1 MAYAQDVYETMAQAL
16 GAMPG
21 LTEKK
26 MFGGICFL
34 LNGNMLAGVMRD
46 GAMARVG
53 KDREPAAVELDG
65 VEPLAF
71 TGRRMGGLVRL
82 APEVMEDD
90 ARLGQ
95 VIDMALAF
103 VGPMPPK

>member
-1 MAYAQDVYETMAQAL
+1 MAYSQDVYERMVSSL

-53 KDREPAAVELDG
+53 KEREPDAVELDG

-82 APEVMEDD
+82 APEVVEDE
-90 ARLGQ
+90 ARLGR

-103 VGPMPPK
+103 VGPMPQK

>member
-1 MAYAQDVYETMAQAL
+1 MAYSQETYETLAHAL

-34 LNGNMLAGVMRD
+34 LNGNMLAGVMKR

-53 KDREPAAVELDG
+53 KAQEPAAVALDG

-82 APEVMEDD
+82 SPDVVDD
-90 ARLGQ
+90 ESRLGE
-95 VIDMALAF
+95 VLNMALAF
-103 VGPMPPK
+103 VGPMPSK

>member
-1 MAYAQDVYETMAQAL
+1 MAYSQETYEALAGAL

-34 LNGNMLAGVMRD
+34 LNGNMLAGVMKN

-53 KDREPAAVELDG
+53 KEREPEAVALDG

-71 TGRRMGGLVRL
+71 TGRPMGGLVRL
-82 APEVMEDD
+82 APEVVEDD
-90 ARLGQ
+90 ERLS
-95 VIDMALAF
+95 VILAMALAF
-103 VGPMPPK
+103 VGPMPAK

>member
-1 MAYAQDVYETMAQAL
+1 MAYRQDQYEALAAAL
-16 GAMPG
+16 GATPG

-53 KDREPAAVELDG
+53 KDREPEAVMLDG

-82 APEVMEDD
+82 APEIVEDE
-90 ARLGQ
+90 ARLGE
-95 VIDMALAF
+95 VLNMAFAF
-103 VGPMPPK
+103 VGPMPAK

>member
-1 MAYAQDVYETMAQAL
+1 MAYSQETYEIMAGAL

-34 LNGNMLAGVMRD
+34 LNGNMLAGVMKN

-53 KDREPAAVELDG
+53 KEREPEAVALDG

-82 APEVMEDD
+82 APEVVEDE
-90 ARLGQ
+90 ARL
-95 VIDMALAF
+95 VAVLDMALAF
-103 VGPMPPK
+103 VGPLPAK

>member
-1 MAYAQDVYETMAQAL
+1 MAYDEGHLAL
-16 GAMPG
+16 LRDDLVDEPG
-21 LTEKK
+21 IVEKK

-34 LNGNMLAGVMRD
+34 LNGNMLAGVMKN

-53 KDREPAAVELDG
+53 KESEPEAVALDG

-82 APEVMEDD
+82 APEAVEDE
-90 ARLGQ
+90 ARFGAVL
-95 VIDMALAF
+95 DMAIAF
-103 VGPMPPK
+103 VGPLPTK